1 MSIAFI
7 FPGQGAQAPGMGRE
21 LAEKY
26 PAARGVF
33 EEADDA
39 LGFALSRL
47 CFEGPAEDL
56 QLTENTQPAILAT
69 SVAALRAAQGEGLG
83 RPDFVA
89 GHSLGEYSA
98 LVAAGALSLRDAVS
112 IVRKRGRYMQEAV
125 PVGAGA
131 MAAVL
136 GADIE
141 TVEAACREAA
151 REGEICSAAN
161 VNSPGQIVIAGSA
174 AAVERALPILK
185 ERGAKRAI
193 PLKVSAPFHCALMLP
208 AQERLAADLDRVE
221 FRDLSVPLVTN
232 VDAAVIRTGAE
243 ARASLV
249 RQVSSPVRWRES
261 VELLTREGVRTF
273 VEVGPGK
280 VLSGL
285 ARQTAPQTRA
295 ANIED
300 AASLEAALG
309 AVRESGGSKAAA
321 GD

>member
-1 MSIAFI
+1 MIAFI
-7 FPGQGAQAPGMGRE
+7 FPGQGSQSPGMGRG
-21 LAEKY
+21 LAEAY
-26 PAARGVF
+26 AAAREVF
-33 EEADDA
+33 EEADEA

-47 CFEGPAEDL
+47 CFEGPAEEL

-69 SVAALRAAQGEGLG
+69 SVAALRAAEAEGLP

-98 LVAAGALSLRDAVS
+98 LVAAGALSLRDAVTV
-112 IVRKRGRYMQEAV
+112 VRKRGRYMQEAV

-131 MAAVL
+131 MAAVI
-136 GADIE
+136 GGDIE
-141 TVEAACREAA
+141 TVEAVCREAA

-161 VNSPGQIVIAGSA
+161 INSPHQIVIAGSA
-174 AAVERALPILK
+174 AAVERALPVLK

-208 AQERLAADLDRVE
+208 AQERLAADLDRIE
-221 FRDLSVPLVTN
+221 FKDLSVPLVTN

-261 VELLTREGVRTF
+261 VELLAREGVGLF
-273 VEVGPGK
+273 IEVGPGK

-285 ARQTAPQTRA
+285 VRHTAHEARALHV
-295 ANIED
+295 ED
-300 AASLEAALG
+300 AAGLEAALS
-309 AVRESGGSKAAA
+309 AVREQGGSQAAA